1 MNWLRVLL
9 LFTFLYIF
17 SFANSFANGYMLVD
31 EEFIDEMIQKHDF
44 DRDYLESIFSTV
56 SIQERALQI
65 YAPKPKKSENI
76 TQKPKKKVYYWP
88 KYKKIF
94 ITPPKVRAGALFV
107 KKHIKALKRA
117 YEKYGVDPYVIA
129 AIIGIES
136 HYGENT
142 GKYRVLDT
150 LSTLAFIPN
159 RRNKFFKKEL
169 EEFLVFT
176 QKTSF
181 DPLKI
186 KGSYAG
192 AIGLGQFMPSSYN
205 FFAVDFDM
213 DGFSDPWD
221 SEDAIGSIAKYL
233 KENGWVKDGEIA
245 VRAGY
250 PGKRFKKLRTGY
262 SRFYYLNKLR
272 KYGIYPKKPVRNS
285 KKAALIKLENEKF
298 DELWLGFKNFYVITR
313 YNHSAYYA
321 MAVYLL
327 AQKIKNISH

>member
-1 MNWLRVLL
+1 MNKLRNI
-9 LFTFLYIF
+9 LFLIFFCTF
-17 SFANSFANGYMLVD
+17 SFANQHILID
-31 EEFIDEMIQKHDF
+31 ENFIDKLVEKYDF
-44 DRDYLESIFSTV
+44 DRDYLDFIFSKV
-56 SIQERALQI
+56 SIQKRALDI
-65 YAPKPKKSENI
+65 YAPKSNLKTKNK
-76 TQKPKKKVYYWP
+76 QVLKKVYYWP

-94 ITPPKVRAGALFV
+94 ITPHKVRAGVLFV
-107 KKHIKALKRA
+107 KTYRDALKKS
-117 YEKYGVDPYVIA
+117 YKKYGVDPYIIA

-159 RRNKFFKKEL
+159 RRNNFFKREL

-176 QKTSF
+176 QKTRF

-205 FFAVDFDM
+205 TFAVDFDN
-213 DGFSDPWD
+213 DGFSNPWNGR
-221 SEDAIGSIAKYL
+221 DAIGSIARYL
-233 KENGWVKDGEIA
+233 KENGWVKNDLIA
-245 VRAGY
+245 VRASY
-250 PGKRFKKLRTGY
+250 FKKRFNKLKSGYFRFYSIKKLKR
-262 SRFYYLNKLR
+262 
-272 KYGIYPKKPVRNS
+272 YGIYPKRKID
-285 KKAALIKLENEKF
+285 KTKASLIKLENENF

-327 AQKIKNISH
+327 AQRIEKLSKGL